1 MHVDAVLQL
10 TIFDVKDDFIEAG
23 LFVGPV
29 SVVNAEEKDTYLEKA
44 YSRPVLTRISYNG
57 KIEKKLIYPSGLTE
71 KERFMLKGLY
81 MPLEMVLE
89 DEKKSYNVIQEDSTG
104 EYLAEYNT
112 TGVNLYKT
120 KQKKYLSLFS
130 DMGSLA
136 SIVAISKSEFSF
148 KPSSDVWVDS
158 IYGDESISYL
168 DEQGDS
174 VFSADIKISL
184 KKKLNG
190 RQHNTQDPFKGMS
203 FEESLNE
210 LKKTGDTGLEKK
222 ERFCTASGQ

>member
-57 KIEKKLIYPSGLTE
+57 KIEKLIYPSGLTE

-89 DEKKSYNVIQEDSTG
+89 DEKSYNVIQEDSTG

-120 KQKKYLSLFS
+120 KQKYLSLFS
-130 DMGSLA
+130 DMGGLWHLSLPFPNLNFLLNRA
-136 SIVAISKSEFSF
+136 VM
-148 KPSSDVWVDS
+148 
-158 IYGDESISYL
+158 YG
-168 DEQGDS
+168 
-174 VFSADIKISL
+174 
-184 KKKLNG
+184 
-190 RQHNTQDPFKGMS
+190 
-203 FEESLNE
+203 
-210 LKKTGDTGLEKK
+210 
-222 ERFCTASGQ
+222 